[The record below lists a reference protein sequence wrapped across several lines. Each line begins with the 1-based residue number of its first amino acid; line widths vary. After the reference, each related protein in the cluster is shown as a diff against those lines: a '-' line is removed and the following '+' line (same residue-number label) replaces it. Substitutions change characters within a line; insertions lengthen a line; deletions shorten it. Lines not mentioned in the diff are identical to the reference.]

1 MSNHSYAA
9 LYYPFIHF
17 KDDNWLKLSALY
29 WDRMGRI
36 VPHSYEPEDSQVVSA
51 LGGAGFVE
59 TLRPDW
65 VRPEFGVN
73 FADFVRRRGRALR
86 ERYDIRD
93 RLTWQPVPSWRR
105 PPAAGGPSGTD
116 PRLSYVFF
124 EKMTEELREVMVDSR
139 MAMLDERNPRWIGMH
154 PRLADVYMTALADQ
168 IAAERAMYPLTD
180 ETVDHLAIGSGNID
194 AVARALLPE
203 AGGSASRDGD
213 LESLAACI
221 AIEAVVPKGLND
233 VPVDKILSF
242 REKYPEERHK
252 FQRRMHEFLDMR
264 RWLSEAHDRTVVEQR
279 LNDEFAKQL
288 KPELNALKEKLR
300 DVDIDTVTGV
310 LSAKA
315 EVPGLAIAAATALGL
330 LAAPIAGVVAGA
342 ALALVPVLRS
352 RQKEQHEVRRAPL
365 AFLLRAEEE
374 LRPQQVASWISGKAS
389 QLKFI
394 RE

>member
-1 MSNHSYAA
+1 MPDHSYAG

-17 KDDNWLKLSALY
+17 KNDNWLKLSALY

-36 VPHSYEPEDSQVVSA
+36 VPHSYEPEDSEVVKE
-51 LGGAGFVE
+51 LGGFVE
-59 TLRPDW
+59 TLRPEW

-73 FADFVRRRGRALR
+73 FADFVRRRSRELR
-86 ERYDIRD
+86 QRYDIRN
-93 RLTWQPVPSWRR
+93 RGTWPQVPVWRR

-124 EKMTEELREVMVDSR
+124 EKMTEELREAMVDSR
-139 MAMLDERNPRWIGMH
+139 MAIVDEKNPRWIGMH

-168 IAAERAMYPLTD
+168 LAAERAMYPLTD

-194 AVARALLPE
+194 AVARALLAE
-203 AGGSASRDGD
+203 AGVSESLEGD
-213 LESLAACI
+213 VESLAACI
-221 AIEAVVPKGLND
+221 AIESVLPKGLED
-233 VPVDKILSF
+233 VPVDKILNF

-264 RWLSEAHDRTVVEQR
+264 RWLSEAHDRKVVEQR

-288 KPELNALKEKLR
+288 KPELTALKEKLR

-315 EVPGLAIAAATALGL
+315 EVPGLAIAAATVLGL
-330 LAAPIAGVVAGA
+330 LAAPVVGALAGA

-352 RQKEQHEVRRAPL
+352 RQKEQREIRRAPL

-374 LRPQQVASWISGKAS
+374 LRPRQVAGWISTKAS
-389 QLKFI
+389 ELKFI